1 MRADVFHYAAEIVEG
16 AGGLRI
22 QAYGAAEVELAC
34 VFNVFHYYSVAVGLA
49 YEAEHFGVP
58 PFSEYY
64 NLLVTRSFVFQGYAL
79 L

>member
-1 MRADVFHYAAEIVEG
+1 MCEPMYSTMRRKSSRAV
-16 AGGLRI
+16 
-22 QAYGAAEVELAC
+22 EVELAC